1 MWNLSES
8 PLHFDLGF
16 FVNRNKNEVIFGER
30 WGFLVCEDVKLALLF
45 NIPLRQTKNA
55 ENTKWQEI
63 EDSPD
68 VPQLRVELR

>member
-8 PLHFDLGF
+8 PLHLDLGF

-55 ENTKWQEI
+55 
-63 EDSPD
+63 
-68 VPQLRVELR
+68 